1 MERADIDWTD
11 EAAPRSRRFGDV
23 YFSREGGLE
32 ESRAVFLQGCGLPQ
46 AWRGRARFVV
56 GELGFGTGLNI
67 LALLELWRL
76 QREPGAR
83 LQIFSVEAFPLA
95 REDAVRA
102 LGVWPELADLT
113 GPLLAAWPAAAGFH
127 RIDIPGLDASIDV
140 AVMEAAEALAAWD
153 GRADAWFLDGFSPS
167 KNPQMWREEVLA
179 LIAARSAPGARAA
192 TFTVAGA
199 VRRGL
204 EAQGF
209 SVAKRPGFGGKAER
223 LEAVLPGAP
232 APKTRPRPP
241 AVCIIGSGVAGA
253 ALARAFRT
261 EGLTPMLIEDGLA
274 GASGN
279 PAALVT
285 PRFDAGGGVPAQLY
299 AQAFA
304 RAAALYDRRAPETVI
319 ARGVLQLEAAPRDQ
333 ARFDK
338 VALSELFAP
347 GALERLAPEAAGRRL
362 GEPCGGGG
370 IWIRDG
376 LVIEPAAALKAW
388 LEGGER
394 RRGTV
399 ARLEPAG
406 GGWRVLGPDGEA
418 LCEAQIVFI
427 AAGYGSAALLPEL
440 ALQPV
445 RGQASFA
452 PVPNRPTAA
461 AWGGYVVPTREGLL
475 FGATHD
481 RGQTGVEVR
490 EDDHRRNVELLAKAR
505 PALAAELDPASLD
518 GRAGVRASTPDR
530 LPLAGE
536 LRPGLFVLTGLG
548 GRGFVLAP
556 LLAEHLAARALNAPS
571 PLPEPLGHAL
581 RPGRFGA

>member
-1 MERADIDWTD
+1 MERADIEWTD

-23 YFSREGGLE
+23 YFSRGGGLE
-32 ESRAVFLQGCGLPQ
+32 ESRAVFLGGCGLPQ
-46 AWRGRARFVV
+46 AWRGRSRFVV

-76 QREPGAR
+76 QRELGAR
-83 LQIFSVEAFPLA
+83 LNVFSIEAFPLA

-102 LGVWPELADLT
+102 LAGWPELADLA
-113 GPLLAAWPAAAGFH
+113 GPLLASWPAAAGFH
-127 RIDIPGLDASIDV
+127 RIDLPELGASIEV

-153 GRADAWFLDGFSPS
+153 GAADAWFLDGFSPS
-167 KNPQMWREEVLA
+167 RNPEMWREEVLA

-223 LEAVLPGAP
+223 LEAVLPEAP
-232 APKTRPRPP
+232 ARTPRRPP
-241 AVCIIGSGVAGA
+241 EVCIIGSGVAGA
-253 ALARAFRT
+253 ALARAFRA
-261 EGLTPMLIEDGLA
+261 EGICPIVVEDGHG

-279 PAALVT
+279 PAALIT
-285 PRFDAGGGVPAQLY
+285 PRFDAGGGVPARLY

-304 RAAALYDRRAPETVI
+304 RAAALYDRETPEAVI

-338 VALSELFAP
+338 VASSDLFAP
-347 GALERLAPEAAGRRL
+347 GALERLSPEAAGRRL
-362 GEPCGGGG
+362 GEPCHSGGL
-370 IWIRDG
+370 WIPGG
-376 LVIEPAAALKAW
+376 LVIEPEPALKAW
-388 LEGGER
+388 LADAER

-399 ARLEPAG
+399 AHIEPTV
-406 GGWRVLGPDGEA
+406 GGWRVLGPDREII
-418 LCEAQIVFI
+418 CEAEILCL
-427 AAGYGSAALLPEL
+427 AAGFGSAALTAGLE
-440 ALQPV
+440 LQPV

-452 PVPNRPTAA
+452 PAAARPTPA

-481 RGQTGVEVR
+481 RGQSDVDVR
-490 EDDHRRNVELLAKAR
+490 DDDHRRNLELLARAR
-505 PALAAELDPASLD
+505 PTLAAELAQVPLQ

-536 LRPGLFVLTGLG
+536 LQPGLLVLTGLG

-556 LLAEHLAARALNAPS
+556 LLAEHLAAKALGAPS
-571 PLPEPLGHAL
+571 PLPLALSQAL
-581 RPGRFGA
+581 RPDRFS